1 MSEESD
7 FRNIIS
13 AGTRLLREFQNGESA
28 LKFYDQMR
36 QAVDDSTRKVE
47 ALRQEQA
54 ALKVENERVRDE
66 IADRSKKHV
75 AAINAKNEEAQALV
89 DAAKKQAREIVDEA
103 EKRAAEIA
111 DSTAKTSEK
120 VIDDARIKLEKIKAE
135 IESLDQTHKDN
146 LTKAEESSMALEKIE
161 SALAEAKS
169 RARKMAEG

>member
-54 ALKVENERVRDE
+54 ALEVENERVRDE

-120 VIDDARIKLEKIKAE
+120 VIDDARVKLEKLNAE
-135 IESLDQTHKDN
+135 IETLDQKHRVN
-146 LTKAEESSMALEKIE
+146 LAN
-161 SALAEAKS
+161 AEASSKELARITAELDDARG
-169 RARKMAEG
+169 RARKILEG